1 MTAAHTELRF
11 EEQIVEH
18 LAGNGW
24 LYEADNSGY
33 DKVRALYPAD
43 IRAWLEDTQPEM
55 FAKVVRPGDDP
66 AAQQRAFDAL
76 LDDIAKQLDTPLENG
91 GGTLSVLRK
100 PVRHRGN
107 LRFDMCQA
115 KPADSM
121 NPTTLE
127 RYAKVRLRVM
137 RQVYYSTARKNRSID
152 LVLLVNGLPIA
163 TIELK
168 TDFTQSVTAG
178 EVQYAH
184 SRQPT
189 DPGTNRKEPLLTFG
203 ARALVH
209 FVVTNSVVS
218 MTTKLDGPK
227 TVFLPFNK
235 GHNDKGGNP
244 PNPNGSATSYF
255 WEEVLDRDT
264 WLTIVMKYMMVKRER
279 KTDPVTGKKKTSVS
293 IRFPRYHQLD
303 VVEKLVATTRDE
315 GPGHRYLIEHSAGSG
330 KTDSIAWTAHRLAA
344 LHDDQDRKVFDSVI
358 VVTDRTVLD
367 SQISEA
373 MLQIEHKAS
382 QVASIGDDKEA
393 ESKSKELAK
402 ALADR
407 TPIVVVTIQTFPY
420 ALDLIAK
427 SRALAGR
434 RFAVIADEAHSSQTG
449 MAAAKL
455 KVALSPE
462 ELAALEDGG
471 EIDVEAILAAEMT
484 QRAEA
489 KNISYYAFTA
499 TPKAKTLELFGRPGP
514 DGKPAP
520 FHRYTMSQAIDEGFI
535 LDVLRNYTPYKVA
548 FKLVHDGQ
556 DYDSEKVDKSRAL
569 KSLMQWVR
577 LHPYNIS
584 QKVAIIVEHYRANIA
599 HLLDGNAKAM
609 VVTGSR
615 KEAVRYQ
622 KALQAYISEKGYQ
635 LKPLV
640 AFSGKVTDPEVLR
653 EGEATEKSKELN
665 PGLGGREIADAFNGP
680 EYQVLIVANKFQ
692 VGFDQPLLCAMYVD
706 KKLSGVLAVQTLSR
720 LNRTYPGKDNVY
732 ILDFVNDPE
741 DILEAFKPYYRG
753 ATLLETTDPN
763 IIHRIADKLDE
774 SRLYTP
780 EDIDKAA
787 EATLRRDNNA
797 LSGAVSGPRQR
808 FLDARNAALD
818 SGDTE
823 ELERLEMFRSDLA
836 AYVKAYDFLSQIID
850 YSGGDNDAEMEKRA
864 IFYRTLHEV
873 VRKEAE
879 FVGVD
884 LSGVVMTHYR
894 LEEQEAES
902 IDLDRSQ
909 TTPLTPLTELGGGQ
923 LRDSVDATWAEII
936 EHVNAMYEGSS
947 LEGDT
952 AAQLRTLDA
961 VLQVIGRNT
970 DLGKKAKRNKAPDF
984 YGAAEMLRGAFLKA
998 AVEAQ
1003 VDQSTATEVYFQ
1015 QRNADRLVHF
1025 LEAIGLQEWL
1035 IKLQENTQ

>member
-1 MTAAHTELRF
+1 
-11 EEQIVEH
+11 
-18 LAGNGW
+18 
-24 LYEADNSGY
+24 
-33 DKVRALYPAD
+33 
-43 IRAWLEDTQPEM
+43 
-55 FAKVVRPGDDP
+55 
-66 AAQQRAFDAL
+66 
-76 LDDIAKQLDTPLENG
+76 
-91 GGTLSVLRK
+91 
-100 PVRHRGN
+100 
-107 LRFDMCQA
+107 MCLA

-121 NPTTLE
+121 NATTME

-137 RQVYYSTARKNRSID
+137 RQVHYSTSRRNRSID

-382 QVASIGDDKEA
+382 QVVSIGDDKEA

-420 ALDLIAK
+420 ALKAIAESK
-427 SRALAGR
+427 ALAGR

-449 MAAAKL
+449 TAAAKL
-455 KVALSPE
+455 KAVLSPE
-462 ELAALEDGG
+462 ELADLEDGG

-499 TPKAKTLELFGRPGP
+499 TPKAKTLELFGRPGA

-535 LDVLRNYTPYKVA
+535 LDVLPNYTPYKVA
-548 FKLVHDGQ
+548 FKLVHNGQ

-577 LHPYNIS
+577 LHPHNTA

-599 HLLDGNAKAM
+599 HLLDGHAKAM

-622 KALQAYISEKGYQ
+622 KALQDYITEKGYN
-635 LKPLV
+635 LAALV
-640 AFSGKVTDPEVLR
+640 AFSGKVTDPELFKDDV
-653 EGEATEKSKELN
+653 TEKSEELN
-665 PGLGGREIADAFNGP
+665 PGLKGREIAEAFNGQ

-692 VGFDQPLLCAMYVD
+692 VGFDQPLLSAMYVD
-706 KKLSGVLAVQTLSR
+706 KKLAGVMAVQTLSR
-720 LNRTYPGKDNVY
+720 LNRTYPGKESTY
-732 ILDFVNDPE
+732 ILDFVNDPA

-753 ATLLETTDPN
+753 ATMLETTDPN
-763 IIHRIADKLDE
+763 LIHRIAHKLDE
-774 SRLYTP
+774 ARLYRWDHV
-780 EDIDKAA
+780 ENAA
-787 EATLRRDNNA
+787 RA
-797 LSGAVSGPRQR
+797 LALGDHEGLAGAVSEPSGQ
-808 FLDARNAALD
+808 FNKAR
-818 SGDTE
+818 
-823 ELERLEMFRSDLA
+823 
-836 AYVKAYDFLSQIID
+836 
-850 YSGGDNDAEMEKRA
+850 
-864 IFYRTLHEV
+864 
-873 VRKEAE
+873 
-879 FVGVD
+879 
-884 LSGVVMTHYR
+884 
-894 LEEQEAES
+894 
-902 IDLDRSQ
+902 
-909 TTPLTPLTELGGGQ
+909 
-923 LRDSVDATWAEII
+923 
-936 EHVNAMYEGSS
+936 
-947 LEGDT
+947 T
-952 AAQLRTLDA
+952 AAT
-961 VLQVIGRNT
+961 
-970 DLGKKAKRNKAPDF
+970 
-984 YGAAEMLRGAFLKA
+984 
-998 AVEAQ
+998 
-1003 VDQSTATEVYFQ
+1003 
-1015 QRNADRLVHF
+1015 
-1025 LEAIGLQEWL
+1025 
-1035 IKLQENTQ
+1035 